1 MKHEVLTS
9 FDNEFAKTIFY
20 RELEIKFDEYNISR
34 EDTKD
39 GFEMVIKKFG
49 NTIVNISYGKNG
61 GVVTNIGA
69 SQEEISSVLKTLNTA
84 FQKKSYVRAPK

>member
-1 MKHEVLTS
+1 
-9 FDNEFAKTIFY
+9 
-20 RELEIKFDEYNISR
+20 
-34 EDTKD
+34 
-39 GFEMVIKKFG
+39 MVIKKFG

-69 SQEEISSVLKTLNTA
+69 SQEEISSVLKILNTA